1 MGNDKIT
8 FSSHKERERKAEED
22 TNMKNIFSLPHPE
35 NLREKDCVESNLC
48 PFS

>member
-8 FSSHKERERKAEED
+8 FSSHKERERKAED